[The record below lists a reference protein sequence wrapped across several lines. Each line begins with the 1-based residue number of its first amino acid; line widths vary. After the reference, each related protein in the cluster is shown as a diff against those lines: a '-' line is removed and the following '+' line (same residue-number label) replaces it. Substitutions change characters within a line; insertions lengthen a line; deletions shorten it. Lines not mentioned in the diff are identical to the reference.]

1 MGWKDINSEYIDIIK
16 KDPEKYLEDYKLTL
30 GKVESSTAQYKGEP
44 VPFLY
49 HPMFFAEEDMKSIE
63 KIGDMMISI
72 TNKVT
77 QRYIDFPKFRERFGY
92 SKILEDLILIDN
104 GYDINVPIG
113 RFDIFYKDYDNFKFC
128 ELNTDG
134 SSAMNE
140 DNTLAR
146 ILLETESAKVLGNK
160 YDLSN
165 FELIDQWVD
174 DSVDIFKKWNSK
186 IEKPN
191 VAIVD
196 FKESGTPA
204 EFKLFQESYTRKGCN
219 TIIVDPR
226 DLEYRDRNLYFEDFK
241 IDLVY
246 RRIVTFELIENI
258 DEIPDFIEAYKDRAF
273 CCIGSVKSQIIH
285 NKIIFKIFH
294 DEDTL
299 EFLSKE
305 EQEFVKNH
313 IPYTGEFRGGNS
325 VYEKV
330 LNNKD
335 KYIMKPLDLNAS
347 RGVYAGR
354 DLSGK
359 EWKNKLDE
367 SWNKDYIYQEFVD
380 PFTREFVVF
389 EDEKVKID
397 EFGTIV
403 GIFMYKE
410 KFAGMYTRIGKE
422 NIISGL
428 TSYYTVPNILV
439 RPIRV
444 QSPK

>member
-1 MGWKDINSEYIDIIK
+1 MNWKDISNEYIDIIRN
-16 KDPEKYLEDYKLTL
+16 DPEKYLEDYKLAL
-30 GKVESSTAQYKGEP
+30 EKVANSKAQYKGKP

-49 HPMFFAEEDMKSIE
+49 HPMFFTKEDIKSFE

-72 TNKVT
+72 TNKIT
-77 QRYIDFPKFRERFGY
+77 QRYIDFPDFREKFGY

-140 DNTLAR
+140 DNTIAK
-146 ILLETESAKVLGNK
+146 ILLETESAKKLEEK
-160 YDLSN
+160 YELSS
-165 FELIDQWVD
+165 FELIDKWVD
-174 DSVDIFKKWNSK
+174 NSLEIFKKWDSK

-204 EFKLFQESYTRKGCN
+204 EFGLFKESYTRKGCN

-226 DLEYRDRNLYFEDFK
+226 DLKYIDGNLYFEDFK

-258 DEIPDFIEAYKDRAF
+258 NEIPDFIEAYKNGAM
-273 CCIGSVKSQIIH
+273 CIIGSIKSQIIH
-285 NKIIFKIFH
+285 NKIIFKILH
-294 DEDTL
+294 DKDTL
-299 EFLSKE
+299 EFLSEE
-305 EQEFVKNH
+305 EQEYIKDH
-313 IPYTGEFRGGNS
+313 IPYTGEFRGERA
-325 VYEKV
+325 VYDNI
-330 LNNKD
+330 LNNKN

-347 RGVYAGR
+347 RGVYTGR
-354 DLSGK
+354 DLTED
-359 EWKNKLDE
+359 EWKKKLDE
-367 SWNKDYIYQEFVD
+367 SWDKDYLYQEFVD

-389 EDEKVKID
+389 EDGKLKID
-397 EFGTIV
+397 EFGSIV

-428 TSYYTVPNILV
+428 SSYYTVPNVLV
-439 RPIRV
+439 E
-444 QSPK
+444 